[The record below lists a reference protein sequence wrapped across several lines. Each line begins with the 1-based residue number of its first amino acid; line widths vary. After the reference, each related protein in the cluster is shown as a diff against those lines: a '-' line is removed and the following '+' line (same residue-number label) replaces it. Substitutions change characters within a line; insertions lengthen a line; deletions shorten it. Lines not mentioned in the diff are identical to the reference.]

1 MQKKPLLKISPYT
14 RKYPLYPMSPRIF
27 VWLHAATKSVK
38 PDVEAVLFSIKC
50 FIAAIIA
57 LYVSLSIGLSNPV
70 WAIGAVYTVSMPFS
84 GAAISRSL
92 FRLLGTVGGAAA
104 VVLLV
109 PTFVNEPLVLSGVL
123 AAWTGFCLY
132 LALLDRT
139 ARSYAFQLAG
149 YMTCLIGF
157 PYVAAA
163 GNIFTVASMRVQ
175 EVSIGI
181 LSATLVHALVLPR
194 SMSDRV
200 RARVAALLGDAE
212 RWTRDTLAQAPQAR
226 LVQDRMKIVAGLL
239 ELHQNTI
246 HLPFDSAHPVPK
258 VQLLRTLHDRL
269 LVVLSLSSAIEDSL
283 AELQVDGPELPTD
296 LASLFECVRGWLDL
310 PGGLPDVAGTDDLL
324 AKLRQAS
331 MDASGTATWRGLLLA
346 NLVSDLLDLVAAHQD
361 CRLLQQALTAARPGW
376 RRHLPARLTGRGQG
390 YVFHRDH
397 WLAARSGI
405 GAAVSIMLCCCFWI
419 ASGWTDGAGALF
431 VVGPLC
437 VLCGTVD
444 APIGNVVRSLFGL
457 VVGLVVGLV
466 YGFAILPRTTDF
478 ITLAAVLAPVLLA
491 TGTALARPPLAFAAV
506 TMVLTFP
513 VIAGLAPTNGANFS
527 SALNSG
533 IATLIGGAM
542 TLFSVRL
549 FQTIGTGYAAG
560 RILRAIRRDVALRA
574 AGHPGDKA
582 RWTSRMLDRIGLL
595 IPRVADRPQSLLR
608 GVLADLRAGQ
618 AAGELHRLGKMLEGR
633 MARAGL
639 ATLLDDVAADFSGP
653 APIAAGRAPRSPP
666 PPLLE
671 RFDQVR
677 ATLAAGDDP
686 IRERALLL
694 LCALRRD
701 LSPHAA
707 DLRM

>member
-1 MQKKPLLKISPYT
+1 MQKNLPTQISPTSQNYSL
-14 RKYPLYPMSPRIF
+14 YPLAQRIF
-27 VWLHAATKSVK
+27 AWLRAVK
-38 PDVEAVLFSIKC
+38 KIIEPDIEAVFFSIKC
-50 FIAAIIA
+50 FAAAIIA
-57 LYVSLSIGLSNPV
+57 LYVSLNIGLNNPV
-70 WAIGAVYTVSMPFS
+70 WAVGAVYTVSMPFS
-84 GAAISRSL
+84 GAAISRSF
-92 FRLLGTVGGAAA
+92 FRLLGTLGGAAA
-104 VVLLV
+104 VILLV

-139 ARSYAFQLAG
+139 ARAYAFQLAG

-163 GNIFTVASMRVQ
+163 DDIFNVASLRVQ

-212 RWTRDTLAQAPQAR
+212 RWTRDTLAQAPQAL
-226 LVQDRMKIVAGLL
+226 LVQDRIKIATGLL
-239 ELHQNTI
+239 ELHQNAI

-283 AELQVDGPELPTD
+283 AELRVDGPDLSAD
-296 LASLFECVRGWLDL
+296 LASLFECVRGWLD
-310 PGGLPDVAGTDDLL
+310 PSNGLPDVTGTDDLL
-324 AKLRQAS
+324 AKLRQAP
-331 MDASGTATWRGLLLA
+331 MDISGTATWCDLLA
-346 NLVSDLLDLVAAHQD
+346 ANVVSDLHDLVAAHQD
-361 CRLLQQALTAARPGW
+361 CRLLQRALAVTRPGW
-376 RRHLPARLTGRGQG
+376 LRRLPARLTGPGQG

-419 ASGWTDGAGALF
+419 ASGWADGASALF
-431 VVGPLC
+431 IVGPLC

-444 APIGNVVRSLFGL
+444 APVGNVVRSLLGM
-457 VVGLVVGLV
+457 VVGLVVGLI
-466 YGFAILPRTTDF
+466 YGFAIFPRTTDF

-491 TGTALARPPLAFAAV
+491 TGVALARPPLAFAAV

-527 SALNSG
+527 SALNSS

-549 FQTIGTGYAAG
+549 FQTIGTGYVTG
-560 RILRAIRRDVALRA
+560 RILRAIRRDVASRM
-574 AGHPGDKA
+574 AGRNPDTA
-582 RWTSRMLDRIGLL
+582 RWTSVMLDRIGLL
-595 IPRVADRPQSLLR
+595 IPRLTGDDRSTNLLR
-608 GVLADLRAGQ
+608 FALADLRMGL
-618 AAGELHRLGKMLEGR
+618 AASSLRALGETLGERPARALLSVFFGDAAAHFRHRATSGEGR
-633 MARAGL
+633 SLRYLLAQIDGVRDAMA
-639 ATLLDDVAADFSGP
+639 TEAA
-653 APIAAGRAPRSPP
+653 
-666 PPLLE
+666 
-671 RFDQVR
+671 
-677 ATLAAGDDP
+677 P
-686 IRERALLL
+686 IRERVLPLLS
-694 LCALRRD
+694 ALRRD
-701 LSPHAA
+701 LLLRVA
-707 DLRM
+707 DHGM